1 MVIIIS
7 GLPTSVLQKAAAKSR
22 EFEATYGKYRKV
34 LSETNSL
41 NQSWVDEITTIVQK
55 LNNAATNLSW
65 EETVSDGSLMEL
77 QCKARKLLQQC

>member
-1 MVIIIS
+1 
-7 GLPTSVLQKAAAKSR
+7 VLQKAAAKSR
-22 EFEATYGKYRKV
+22 EFEATYGKYRKA

-77 QCKARKLLQQC
+77 QCKARKLLKQC